1 MEEYLT
7 IGETEQA
14 IEWNNKG
21 SSLINLGRYA
31 EALPYFDK
39 ALKIDPNFKDA
50 WNDKGLCLINL
61 ERYEEAIVCYD
72 KALKIDPDDKK
83 AWFYKGVC
91 LDILG
96 RQE

>member
-1 MEEYLT
+1 MLAEA
-7 IGETEQA
+7 EQA
-14 IEWNNKG
+14 IEWNEKG
-21 SSLINLGRYA
+21 SRLMNLGRYA

-39 ALKIDPNFKDA
+39 
-50 WNDKGLCLINL
+50 
-61 ERYEEAIVCYD
+61 V
-72 KALKIDPDDKK
+72 LKIDPDDKK